1 MSSSTISL
9 IVAIAQNGTIGI
21 NNSLPWHL
29 PDDLAFF
36 KKSTINKPII
46 MGRKT
51 YESLGRPLPK
61 RDNIVISRNP
71 APQDLPENVFYFNT
85 LEAAILAYQNTPE
98 VMIIGGAQLYCSALP
113 YMNRLYLTIVESEV
127 EGDTFLPE
135 VLALPFN
142 DAINLYTENHPKD
155 EKHSYPFRFEI
166 WEFPSK
172 T

>member
-1 MSSSTISL
+1 MSSTTISL
-9 IVAIAQNGTIGI
+9 IVAIAENGTIGI

-36 KKSTINKPII
+36 KQNTVNKPII

-61 RDNIVISRNP
+61 RDNIVISRHP
-71 APQDLPENVFYFNT
+71 APDNLPDNVFYFDS
-85 LEAAILAYQNTPE
+85 LDQAIAAYQHVPE

-113 YMNRLYLTIVESEV
+113 YMHKLYLTIVESEV
-127 EGDTFLPE
+127 VGDTFLPE
-135 VLALPFN
+135 VLALPFSE
-142 DAINLYTENHPKD
+142 AKIVYTENHPED

-166 WEFPSK
+166 WEFPAKS
-172 T
+172 

>member
-1 MSSSTISL
+1 MSSTIISL
-9 IVAIAQNGTIGI
+9 IVAIAENGTIGI
-21 NNSLPWHL
+21 NNLLPWHL

-36 KKSTINKPII
+36 KQNTVNKPII

-61 RDNIVISRNP
+61 RDNIVISRHP
-71 APQDLPENVFYFNT
+71 APDNLPENVFYFTSLNQ
-85 LEAAILAYQNTPE
+85 AIEAYQDAPE

-113 YMNRLYLTIVESEV
+113 YMNKLYLTVVESEV
-127 EGDTFLPE
+127 AGDTYLPE

-142 DAINLYTENHPKD
+142 QANLIHTENHTED
-155 EKHSYPFRFEI
+155 EKHIYPFRFEI

-172 T
+172 F